1 MSIKKKIQ
9 EVVADDWQSRNLVA
23 TPTSTP
29 KPTMTPQQELQ
40 TLIDQLPH
48 DQQRVATPAYLTKS
62 IIDALKFIAKH
73 KGVPTATLVRQALI
87 DFIKNTTVW
96 DTLYGGG
103 VGDSKRQEVSE
114 IFPFDHTSTNS
125 IAFSI
130 SHPKVRCAK
139 R

>member
-87 DFIKNTTVW
+87 DFIKNTTV
-96 DTLYGGG
+96 
-103 VGDSKRQEVSE
+103 
-114 IFPFDHTSTNS
+114 
-125 IAFSI
+125 
-130 SHPKVRCAK
+130 
-139 R
+139 